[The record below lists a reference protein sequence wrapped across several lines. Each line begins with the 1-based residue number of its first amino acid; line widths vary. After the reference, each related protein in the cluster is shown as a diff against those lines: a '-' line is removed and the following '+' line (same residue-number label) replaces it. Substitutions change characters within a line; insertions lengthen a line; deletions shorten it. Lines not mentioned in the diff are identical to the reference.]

1 MLLSS
6 LSTACSETPG
16 PSAAAINAYVER
28 EAGPDPGVRAGTPT
42 VVAANAGGATGTD
55 EVTKEPVIP
64 AAPQTVPRAPVARR
78 VQVTIERGVDLYD
91 SDSGPGETDAYVV
104 LDYEGHRFESS
115 VVEGELNPVWG
126 DSFVFDVRPG
136 GVLTVSLL
144 DEDTLA
150 SDDKLGIVSQPIEA
164 LSIGE
169 SQELWLSFRGGE
181 MGKVLLTITG
191 IRRDAPKDRRR

>member
-1 MLLSS
+1 MALP
-6 LSTACSETPG
+6 TAACGETPG
-16 PSAAAINAYVER
+16 PSSEAINAYVQR
-28 EAGPDPGVRAGTPT
+28 EAGTAPTLDNSAPT
-42 VVAANAGGATGTD
+42 VMAASAGGSDAANAL
-55 EVTKEPVIP
+55 EPAVP
-64 AAPQTVPRAPVARR
+64 PTPQTVPRAPVARR
-78 VQVTIERGVDLYD
+78 VQVTVERGVDLYD
-91 SDSGPGETDAYVV
+91 SDTGPGETDAYVV

-150 SDDKLGIVSQPIEA
+150 SDDKLGIVSQPIEP

-181 MGKVLLTITG
+181 MGKVLLTVTG
-191 IRRDAPKDRRR
+191 IRRDAPGDRRR